1 MKANKSFK
9 PLNIAVLTLS
19 DKRTVND
26 DTTGDLLDEL
36 ATEAGHLVVERRI
49 SSHDFYQIR
58 AVVSQWIADDNIHVI
73 ITNGGTGF
81 SADNVTQDAIEPL
94 LASHIDGFGELFR
107 QLSYDDIGTSS
118 MQSRAFAGLAN
129 KTLVAAVPGSGG
141 AAKLAWEKLLA
152 PQIDARQGPCNFV
165 GHLV

>member
-36 ATEAGHLVVERRI
+36 ATEAGHSVVERR
-49 SSHDFYQIR
+49 SSGHDLYQIR

-81 SADNVTQDAIEPL
+81 SADNVTQDAIERIT
-94 LASHIDGFGELFR
+94 ASHIDGFGELFR

-129 KTLVAAVPGSGG
+129 KTL
-141 AAKLAWEKLLA
+141 
-152 PQIDARQGPCNFV
+152 
-165 GHLV
+165 

>member
-1 MKANKSFK
+1 MKANKSFT

-19 DKRTVND
+19 DKRTVSD

-73 ITNGGTGF
+73 IT
-81 SADNVTQDAIEPL
+81 
-94 LASHIDGFGELFR
+94 
-107 QLSYDDIGTSS
+107 
-118 MQSRAFAGLAN
+118 
-129 KTLVAAVPGSGG
+129 SGCT
-141 AAKLAWEKLLA
+141 E
-152 PQIDARQGPCNFV
+152 F
-165 GHLV
+165 